1 MTRCIRPAA
10 LAAALLAAA
19 CATSAPPPTPQSDA
33 DAWSE
38 AGLPVEPAATRI
50 SLFCTPGATTVAFSQ
65 LQLPVSE
72 RPVDVALTADHVWVL
87 FQPARLLRFDRAGGK
102 ELRVKPHL
110 GRPGEIWTG
119 LAADPVDGA
128 VWVATRDFGFLHVT
142 PDLEVRRVQLQR
154 DVIGRSGLKNLLA
167 APDALYLEPFCGE
180 YGVWR
185 VDREGKVLGKEFRA
199 DQGGVEEVDPATM
212 NCAAVRLVRAPD
224 GGLLAWEGKVKKHFR
239 VDHEGVWSEAADEPL
254 GPFPG
259 CSSEQLH
266 AQDPAGEFWY
276 AAGFADCAFSWKG
289 RPVFL
294 VNSFDLLLRQPQT
307 LFVVPGGET
316 RYTESCSGSQLLDVT
331 TDGAGYAGLLKHGV
345 VFGSFATAPDLPA
358 AATP

>member
-19 CATSAPPPTPQSDA
+19 CATSAPPSTPQS

-65 LQLPVSE
+65 LQLPASE

-87 FQPARLLRFDRAGGK
+87 FQPARLLRFDRTGGK

-128 VWVATRDFGFLHVT
+128 IWVATRDFGFLQVT

-185 VDREGKVLGKEFRA
+185 IDREGKVLGKEFRA

-212 NCAAVRLVRAPD
+212 NCAAVSLVRAPD
-224 GGLLAWEGKVKKHFR
+224 GGLLAWERKAKKHFR
-239 VDHEGVWSEAADEPL
+239 VDHEGVWSEVGDEPL
-254 GPFPG
+254 GAFPG
-259 CSSEQLH
+259 CVSEQLH

-294 VNSFDLLLRQPQT
+294 LSSFDMLLRRPQT
-307 LFVVPGGET
+307 LFALPGGET
-316 RYTESCSGSQLLDVT
+316 RYTESCSGSQLLDVA
-331 TDGAGYAGLLKHGV
+331 TDGAGYAGLLKHGL

-358 AATP
+358 AAAP